1 MSSPLKITRR
11 PIGRRHPT
19 SRGTVA
25 AAADVRECVV
35 DCGLYVDG
43 QRAPLTGGY
52 AEAARTAREKD
63 GFVWL
68 GLHEPT
74 AEQFAGIAAEFDLH
88 PLAVEDAV
96 NAHQRPKLERYDDTL
111 FVVFVT
117 VEYVEHEALTA
128 TSEIVNTGQVMVFT
142 GPNFAI
148 TVRHGKHSALGAV
161 RHRLDTDPGL
171 LEHGPTAVLYAVA
184 DHVVDDYLA
193 VAADVEVDV
202 DEIETSVFS
211 PQRSQ
216 DVERIYQLKREVLE
230 LRRAVLPLTGPLRML
245 AERHLSGVP
254 DDIREYFR
262 DVEDHL
268 TRVRDQISG
277 FDELLSSIL
286 QACLARVTMAENED
300 MRRISAWVAIAAVP
314 TAICAI
320 YGMNFRYMPEL
331 HWKLGYPM
339 VLVLIA
345 AICLLLYR
353 GFRRN
358 GWL

>member
-1 MSSPLKITRR
+1 
-11 PIGRRHPT
+11 
-19 SRGTVA
+19 
-25 AAADVRECVV
+25 
-35 DCGLYVDG
+35 
-43 QRAPLTGGY
+43 
-52 AEAARTAREKD
+52 
-63 GFVWL
+63 
-68 GLHEPT
+68 
-74 AEQFAGIAAEFDLH
+74 
-88 PLAVEDAV
+88 
-96 NAHQRPKLERYDDTL
+96 
-111 FVVFVT
+111 
-117 VEYVEHEALTA
+117 
-128 TSEIVNTGQVMVFT
+128 
-142 GPNFAI
+142 
-148 TVRHGKHSALGAV
+148 
-161 RHRLDTDPGL
+161 
-171 LEHGPTAVLYAVA
+171 
-184 DHVVDDYLA
+184 
-193 VAADVEVDV
+193 
-202 DEIETSVFS
+202 
-211 PQRSQ
+211 
-216 DVERIYQLKREVLE
+216 
-230 LRRAVLPLTGPLRML
+230 ML

-331 HWKLGYPM
+331 HWRFGYPM

>member
-11 PIGRRHPT
+11 PIGRRHST
-19 SRGTVA
+19 VRGSVADA
-25 AAADVRECVV
+25 AARECVV

-43 QRAPLTGGY
+43 RRASFSGGF
-52 AEAARTAREKD
+52 AEAARLAREQD

-117 VEYVEHEALTA
+117 VQYVEHEALTA

-148 TVRHGKHSALGAV
+148 TVRHGQHSALGAV
-161 RHRLDTDPGL
+161 RHRLDADASL
-171 LEHGPTAVLYAVA
+171 LVHGPTSVLYAVA
-184 DHVVDDYLA
+184 DHVVDDYLS

-245 AERHLSGVP
+245 AERHLAGVP

-314 TAICAI
+314 TAICAV

-331 HWKLGYPM
+331 NWRYGYPM
-339 VLVLIA
+339 VLVVIA
-345 AICLLLYR
+345 VICLLLYR

>member
-11 PIGRRHPT
+11 PIGRRHST
-19 SRGTVA
+19 ARGSVA
-25 AAADVRECVV
+25 ETASVRECVV

-43 QRAPLTGGY
+43 QRASFAGSY
-52 AEAARTAREKD
+52 AEAARLAREKD

-74 AEQFAGIAAEFDLH
+74 AEQFAGIATEFGLH

-148 TVRHGKHSALGAV
+148 TVRHGRHSALGAV
-161 RHRLDTDPGL
+161 RHRLDTDGGL
-171 LEHGPTAVLYAVA
+171 LVHGPTSVLYAVA
-184 DHVVDDYLA
+184 DHVVDDYLS

-245 AERHLSGVP
+245 AERHLAGVP

-314 TAICAI
+314 TAICAV

-331 HWKLGYPM
+331 NWRFGYPM
-339 VLVLIA
+339 VLVVIA
-345 AICLLLYR
+345 LICLLLYR